1 MRYTVHKLAS
11 SEPRKP
17 TQLRRP
23 TAERPHASGENS
35 QVTLNEVYDRLL
47 EQHGHQHW
55 WPADSPFEVMVGA
68 VLVQST
74 AWANAVR
81 AIHNLKPA
89 RALSP
94 AAIRRMSIEELE
106 KLVRPSGF
114 FRGKARRLKALCEY
128 LGEKHS
134 DDMDAMTAR
143 PTRPLRNELL
153 GIYGVGPETADDILL
168 YALGHPVFV
177 VDAYTRRLF
186 HRLGQSGAQAGYH
199 ELQAMFHK
207 RLTSRDAHIFN
218 EYHALI
224 VRHSTSICRPHPL
237 CSECSLDSLCPKLGV

>member
-1 MRYTVHKLAS
+1 M
-11 SEPRKP
+11 
-17 TQLRRP
+17 RRP
-23 TAERPHASGENS
+23 TAGRLHASGKNP
-35 QVTLNEVYDRLL
+35 QVALNEVHDRLL
-47 EQHGHQHW
+47 EQHGPQNW

-74 AWANAVR
+74 AWANAVK
-81 AIHNLKPA
+81 AIDNLKSA
-89 RALSP
+89 HALSP
-94 AAIRRMSIEELE
+94 AAIRRVSIDELE
-106 KLVRPSGF
+106 EFVRPSGF

-134 DDMDAMTAR
+134 DDIDAMTVR
-143 PTRPLRNELL
+143 PTQPLREELL
-153 GIYGVGPETADDILL
+153 TIYGIGPETADDILL

-186 HRLGQSGAQAGYH
+186 HRLGLSGAQTGYR
-199 ELQAMFHK
+199 ELQAMFHESLSPYDT
-207 RLTSRDAHIFN
+207 RIYN

-224 VRHSTSICRPHPL
+224 VRHSTSICQPRPR